1 MIRIN
6 LLAVEREQPRAKRR
20 AGLSLS
26 LGQAQKITIAASL
39 IVVLTALGIVWWF
52 WALRQRSAR
61 LDQDIADAEAETRRL
76 RSVLT
81 QVQKFEARR
90 AQLQQRVSLIEELRK
105 GQIGPVHMLDSI
117 SKSLPDRLWFTELT
131 QTGSEVQMKGFATSL
146 TAISD
151 LVANLEASGYFKKP
165 VEIVDT
171 QVGAPS
177 GPAAAQ
183 AAGELVKFE
192 IKGNYQPPPPPALAK
207 PPATAAS
214 TGSGVPPASR

>member
-39 IVVLTALGIVWWF
+39 IVVLTGLGIVWWF

-76 RSVLT
+76 RTVLT
-81 QVQKFEARR
+81 QVQKFEGKR

-131 QTGSEVQMKGFATSL
+131 QTGSEVQMRGFATSL

-171 QVGAPS
+171 QVGAAT
-177 GPAAAQ
+177 GPLAAQ
-183 AAGELVKFE
+183 AGELVKFE
-192 IKGNYQPPPPPALAK
+192 VKGNYQPPPPPALAK

>member
-6 LLAVEREQPRAKRR
+6 LLAVEREQPRTKRR
-20 AGLSLS
+20 VGL
-26 LGQAQKITIAASL
+26 GAAQKITLAASV
-39 IVVLTALGIVWWF
+39 IVIATALGIVWWF

-81 QVQKFEARR
+81 QVQKFEGRR

-117 SKSLPDRLWFTELT
+117 SKSLPDRLWLTELT
-131 QTGSEVQMKGFATSL
+131 QTGAEVQIRGFATSL

-171 QVGAPS
+171 QVGAAT
-177 GPAAAQ
+177 GPLAAQ
-183 AAGELVKFE
+183 AGELVRFE
-192 IKGNYQPPPPPALAK
+192 VKGIYQPPLPPALAK

-214 TGSGVPPASR
+214 TGSGVPSATR

>member
-39 IVVLTALGIVWWF
+39 IVVLTGLGIVWWF
-52 WALRQRSAR
+52 WALRQRSAL

-76 RSVLT
+76 RTVLT
-81 QVQKFEARR
+81 QVQKFEGKR

-171 QVGAPS
+171 QVGAAT
-177 GPAAAQ
+177 GPLAAQ
-183 AAGELVKFE
+183 AGELVKFE
-192 IKGNYQPPPPPALAK
+192 VKGNYQPPPPPALAK

>member
-6 LLAVEREQPRAKRR
+6 LLTVEREQPRTKRR
-20 AGLSLS
+20 AGL
-26 LGQAQKITIAASL
+26 GAAQKITIAASV
-39 IVVLTALGIVWWF
+39 IVVATALGIVWWF
-52 WALRQRSAR
+52 WALRQQSAR

-90 AQLQQRVSLIEELRK
+90 AQLQQRVTLIEELRK
-105 GQIGPVHMLDSI
+105 GQNGPVHMLDSI
-117 SKSLPDRLWFTELT
+117 SRSLPDRLWFTELT
-131 QTGSEVQMKGFATSL
+131 QTGAEVQMKGFATSL

-165 VEIVDT
+165 VEIVDS
-171 QVGAPS
+171 QVGAAT
-177 GPAAAQ
+177 GPLAAQ
-183 AAGELVKFE
+183 AGELVKFE
-192 IKGNYQPPPPPALAK
+192 IKGMYQPPPPPALAK
-207 PPATAAS
+207 PPSTAAS

>member
-20 AGLSLS
+20 GGLSLS
-26 LGQAQKITIAASL
+26 LGEAQKITIAASL

-76 RSVLT
+76 RTVLT
-81 QVQKFEARR
+81 QVQKFEAKR

-117 SKSLPDRLWFTELT
+117 SKSLPDRLWFNELT
-131 QTGSEVQMKGFATSL
+131 QTGAEVQMRGFATSL

-171 QVGAPS
+171 EVGGPS
-177 GPAAAQ
+177 GGTAQ
-183 AAGELVKFE
+183 AGELVKFE
-192 IKGNYQPPPPPALAK
+192 IKGTYQPPPPPALAK

-214 TGSGVPPASR
+214 TGSAVPPASR